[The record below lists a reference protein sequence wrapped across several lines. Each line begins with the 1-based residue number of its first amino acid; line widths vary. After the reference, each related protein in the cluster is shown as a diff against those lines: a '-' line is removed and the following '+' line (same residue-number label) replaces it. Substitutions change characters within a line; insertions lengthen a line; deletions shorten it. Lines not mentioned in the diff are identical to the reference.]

1 MELLDNMSRLEEKS
15 NNEIL
20 LEIKQLQ
27 LEHEAL
33 KLSMVKDHD
42 AIEVYKAKMKKEWA
56 KLEEVEERFR
66 EANQIIVRRL
76 KGEI

>member
-1 MELLDNMSRLEEKS
+1 MELLDDMSRLEEKS

-42 AIEVYKAKMKKEWA
+42 AIEAYKAKMKKEWA
-56 KLEEVEERFR
+56 KLEEVEEKFR